1 MDREWEYISLSK
13 RFESFAERS
22 ADPKLAAA
30 YRSLAEHYR
39 TLDRWRQKVTNRYE
53 AAASEQPEAT
63 APENAEHPPRQPKP
77 S

>member
-1 MDREWEYISLSK
+1 MDNEWEYVSLSK
-13 RFESFAERS
+13 RFESFASRA

-39 TLDRWRQKVTNRYE
+39 TLDRWRQKVAQRYE
-53 AAASEQPEAT
+53 PAAAPPDTVQ
-63 APENAEHPPRQPKP
+63 APDSAARPPWQRKT